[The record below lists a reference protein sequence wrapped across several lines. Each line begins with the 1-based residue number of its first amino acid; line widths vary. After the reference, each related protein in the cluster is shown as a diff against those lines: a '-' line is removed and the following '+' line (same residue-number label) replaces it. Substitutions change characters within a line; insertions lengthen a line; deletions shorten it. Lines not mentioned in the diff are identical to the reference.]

1 MLIAED
7 FLFIHLP
14 KTGGTF
20 VTHTLRSLL
29 LRSKLS
35 RKIHSARRAWGL
47 KIPGYPYRYEEL
59 PKHSMRRHIR
69 PEDAEKIVLTC
80 VRNPLDLYVSHFKF
94 NWWRQNR
101 DRWFSDAGA
110 VEQVFG
116 PIDDLDFNGFVRATQ
131 QFSSWRV
138 QKQQHAPD
146 KELPGRM
153 SLEWVH
159 YFCDSPEAILAAYPD
174 LNRVIDLVKEQ
185 LTGVRVL
192 RMENLNDDLAD
203 FLADHGFDDQQVAH
217 VRNHPKVFPGRRTR
231 SDNDDHLSYYDDALL
246 EDAGRWESILL
257 HVFYG
262 TQLAAMTT

>member
-1 MLIAED
+1 MLIADD
-7 FLFIHLP
+7 FIFIHLP

-29 LRSKLS
+29 LPS
-35 RKIHSARRAWGL
+35 RVSQKIHSARRAWGL
-47 KIPGYPYRYEEL
+47 KLPGYPYRYVEQ

-69 PEDAEKIVLTC
+69 PEHADRTVLTC

-94 NWWRQNR
+94 GWWRENR
-101 DRWFSDAGA
+101 DRWFSDTAA
-110 VEQVFG
+110 VEAGFG

-138 QKQQHAPD
+138 RKQESDPD
-146 KELPGRM
+146 QNVPGRM
-153 SLEWVH
+153 SLEWIH
-159 YFCDSPEAILAAYPD
+159 YFCKSPDTIFAAYPD
-174 LNRVIDLVKEQ
+174 MDAVADQVRKQ

-203 FLADHGFDDQQVAH
+203 FLSDHGFSEQQVKH
-217 VRNHPKVFPGRRTR
+217 VRSHPKVFPGRRTR
-231 SDNDDHLSYYDDALL
+231 SDDDDHLNYYDDSLL
-246 EDAGRWESILL
+246 ADVRQWESILL

-262 TQLAAMTT
+262 TQLAPVPK